1 MSQPYPDVVR
11 ACHAEQFS
19 AIESKYRNRL
29 LLEGDSSDIR
39 FGLFQISHFRKN
51 YLNTIFRYHDLSD
64 EIADQSLSR
73 LMLAQA
79 HTQAGNIKDAKEIL
93 VDFTPVDDEDKRNA
107 LGMLAELSGLEKD
120 VDALKQA
127 MASLYP
133 EPDLSRNYLRYQY
146 LVYELEGDG
155 GSGEDLLRSALQK
168 PLSPQVEAT
177 VASLLATKLDRDGA
191 FSEAFD
197 FASRGAR
204 VLDQSFPK
212 VDQTQLA
219 NDVICSC
226 PDPLVSSENDDQRPT
241 FVIGMPRSGTTL
253 LESILAAHSN
263 VGGVGESP
271 DPIVMMELASH
282 RLKCSMPNLYAK
294 FTPSMLNEFGM
305 EQMLRLDSAG
315 ASGDRI
321 INKALWLD
329 RYVGILAAMFP
340 HAQFLWIHRDPRDN
354 LLSCFLHYIGAP
366 QATTLARLIDARV
379 AHEKLM
385 RHWQNLYPERIFEV
399 SYEDLVADFKSQVHQ
414 ILKFL
419 KLPIDDSC
427 LKFHQSDRVVMT
439 PSREQ
444 VRKPINASAVARWRK
459 YEPFLEELCHAF
471 PNGKV
476 MLSS

>member
-1 MSQPYPDVVR
+1 
-11 ACHAEQFS
+11 
-19 AIESKYRNRL
+19 
-29 LLEGDSSDIR
+29 
-39 FGLFQISHFRKN
+39 
-51 YLNTIFRYHDLSD
+51 
-64 EIADQSLSR
+64 
-73 LMLAQA
+73 MLAQA

-93 VDFTPVDDEDKRNA
+93 VDFTPADDEDKRNA

-155 GSGEDLLRSALQK
+155 GSGKICWRSALQK

-197 FASRGAR
+197 FASRAHAFLTNHFR
-204 VLDQSFPK
+204 RWTKHNWPTTSFVLVLILLFRRRMMINA
-212 VDQTQLA
+212 QL
-219 NDVICSC
+219 
-226 PDPLVSSENDDQRPT
+226 
-241 FVIGMPRSGTTL
+241 FVIGMLRSGTTL

-329 RYVGILAAMFP
+329 RYCWHFGCHVP
-340 HAQFLWIHRDPRDN
+340 PRSIP
-354 LLSCFLHYIGAP
+354 L
-366 QATTLARLIDARV
+366 
-379 AHEKLM
+379 
-385 RHWQNLYPERIFEV
+385 
-399 SYEDLVADFKSQVHQ
+399 
-414 ILKFL
+414 
-419 KLPIDDSC
+419 DSP
-427 LKFHQSDRVVMT
+427 R
-439 PSREQ
+439 PSRQ
-444 VRKPINASAVARWRK
+444 PFVLLFALHRPLPKPPRWPVLLMQEWLMK
-459 YEPFLEELCHAF
+459 
-471 PNGKV
+471 
-476 MLSS
+476 S